1 MMEKRTNVIPSKT
14 SDNDISI
21 SIEGLIMSS
30 GLEGNDEN
38 RNKNKEKPLPDELA
52 SFSSILFLLLIPLGT
67 SSYIDAMYR
76 YVSNNV
82 ATNVDI
88 DFTETI
94 VVELLNKNIKF
105 NKTTAQDLD
114 SYFIADANENSEVTI
129 STNENSEV
137 TISTIINE
145 NVNSNSNI
153 NSDINKPSSNENTA
167 DKIHTDNIE
176 KENAIQSSTNKKLS
190 SGSSTISE
198 QSSENMS
205 LTNWSDFNANE
216 NTLKTSAE
224 IFDNIRPPQSYINT
238 AILVKHGQSR
248 AELKALKNYILKIE
262 TQISAL
268 KKSFKVW
275 LTTLANKTETVSIN
289 SQQKV

>member
-1 MMEKRTNVIPSKT
+1 MEKRTNVIPSKT

-30 GLEGNDEN
+30 GLEGNDKN

-52 SFSSILFLLLIPLGT
+52 SFSPILFLLLIPLGT

-82 ATNVDI
+82 ATNIDI

-198 QSSENMS
+198 RSSENMS

-224 IFDNIRPPQSYINT
+224 IFDNFRPPPSYINI
-238 AILVKHGQSR
+238 AILVNHGQSR
-248 AELKALKNYILKIE
+248 PELKALKNYILKIE

-268 KKSFKVW
+268 KSHLKCD
-275 LTTLANKTETVSIN
+275 LLR
-289 SQQKV
+289 

>member
-1 MMEKRTNVIPSKT
+1 MEKRTNVIPSKT

-30 GLEGNDEN
+30 GLEGNDKN

-52 SFSSILFLLLIPLGT
+52 SFSPILFLLLIPFGT

-114 SYFIADANENSEVTI
+114 SYFVGDANENSEVTISTNENSEVTI

-176 KENAIQSSTNKKLS
+176 KENAIQSFTNKKLS

-198 QSSENMS
+198 QSSANMS
-205 LTNWSDFNANE
+205 LTN
-216 NTLKTSAE
+216 
-224 IFDNIRPPQSYINT
+224 
-238 AILVKHGQSR
+238 
-248 AELKALKNYILKIE
+248 
-262 TQISAL
+262 
-268 KKSFKVW
+268 
-275 LTTLANKTETVSIN
+275 
-289 SQQKV
+289 

>member
-30 GLEGNDEN
+30 GLEANDKN

-52 SFSSILFLLLIPLGT
+52 SFSPILFLLLIPLGT

-82 ATNVDI
+82 ATNIDI

-114 SYFIADANENSEVTI
+114 
-129 STNENSEV
+129 
-137 TISTIINE
+137 
-145 NVNSNSNI
+145 
-153 NSDINKPSSNENTA
+153 
-167 DKIHTDNIE
+167 
-176 KENAIQSSTNKKLS
+176 
-190 SGSSTISE
+190 
-198 QSSENMS
+198 
-205 LTNWSDFNANE
+205 
-216 NTLKTSAE
+216 
-224 IFDNIRPPQSYINT
+224 
-238 AILVKHGQSR
+238 
-248 AELKALKNYILKIE
+248 
-262 TQISAL
+262 
-268 KKSFKVW
+268 
-275 LTTLANKTETVSIN
+275 
-289 SQQKV
+289 